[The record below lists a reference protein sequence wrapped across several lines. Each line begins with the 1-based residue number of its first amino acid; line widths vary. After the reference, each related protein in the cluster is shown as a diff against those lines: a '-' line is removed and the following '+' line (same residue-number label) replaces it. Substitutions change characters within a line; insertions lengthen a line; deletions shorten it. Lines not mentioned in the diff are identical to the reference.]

1 MFNSTLRICLEFDQ
15 WVSCQR
21 MTWVIWEY
29 YTTSP
34 CVVSWMPWPYL
45 PQISEHRTKQTTL
58 KKINKLGTHKIWH
71 SNRNITE
78 TLFQFLPPTNG
89 MLKVMFSVLSVCP
102 QPPPPVQGP
111 APRHIQTSS
120 LWIMDCRKAGSSH
133 STEMPSCLECYQFN

>member
-1 MFNSTLRICLEFDQ
+1 MFNRLITLRICLEFDQ

-58 KKINKLGTHKIWH
+58 KKNNKLGTHKIWH
-71 SNRNITE
+71 SNKCHRNIVSIFTAHQWNAE
-78 TLFQFLPPTNG
+78 GN
-89 MLKVMFSVLSVCP
+89 VFSLVCLSVAPLCT
-102 QPPPPVQGP
+102 GP
-111 APRHIQTSS
+111 RTQT
-120 LWIMDCRKAGSSH
+120 H
-133 STEMPSCLECYQFN
+133 SNFFAMNHGLSESGQFAFAFLFRMLSV